1 MRKALISLFSLCLAV
16 SAGAQ
21 DPDFHIFLCFGQ
33 SNMEGAARP
42 EHVDS
47 VGISDR
53 YLTLAAVDY
62 QDSSRVMGQWYK
74 ALPPLCRY
82 GNGMSPADYFG
93 RTMLENLPDGH
104 RVGVINVA
112 IGGIKIEGFMKSEIE
127 NYAANVAPDWMK
139 NALAAYDNDPYAR
152 LVDMARIA
160 QKDGVI
166 EGILMHQGESN
177 WDDPEW
183 PLKVKEVYEDL
194 LEDLGLSAD
203 EVPLLVGEVV
213 NSDRGGT
220 SAGANPMVDRI
231 QETIPTAHVISSSG
245 LTNLPDHLHFNAAG
259 YREFGRRYAEKMLEL
274 MGIDAV
280 IEHDPAQQVV
290 PVLLHE
296 RGDRATFNYTDPD
309 ASEVKF
315 SSSLVEEPAGMT
327 RNMDGVWSVTLP
339 IDRPDDYI
347 DSELNEVDLRFMV
360 WYVIDSES
368 ETPGHLSPYDPGV
381 ERLAHLFFNLLDAVY
396 EDAPTPVEY
405 NMAMDV
411 DFNDEHDTEKAYDL
425 SHWLFWNCYF
435 LRPAAT
441 STLRMAA
448 AKAQEI
454 INAYPDK
461 DEAREHL
468 LEMNR
473 RVMVEN
479 TTGPLSLS
487 IGEWMELIVNGKTPE
502 TADESDVEQGNE
514 HRFYKQLVEAT
525 GGSRIAFI
533 DGYDALEQ
541 FVGERMG
548 WGKSATGHLP
558 GMKRFGNF
566 VLLGNRQRG
575 LLIAHDVAQYIKHPD
590 NPMYDPQAARSE
602 AHRIVTERGV
612 APIDLVKYLFENN
625 LVPDARLPFE
635 KGEECSL
642 LHENWDFLARLYLQT
657 HYRGD

>member
-1 MRKALISLFSLCLAV
+1 MYAKKQEYCIALPWKTHIRVRKRCFFIHALNMEITAKDFMLKQPNYPQVAESDKYYMVLAGRLAKIWDNSRLLMNVGDEVRRDVVLAV
-16 SAGAQ
+16 TGYFQDVVADAGIWRS
-21 DPDFHIFLCFGQ
+21 FSTMCRELYG
-33 SNMEGAARP
+33 RP
-42 EHVDS
+42 
-47 VGISDR
+47 
-53 YLTLAAVDY
+53 
-62 QDSSRVMGQWYK
+62 
-74 ALPPLCRY
+74 
-82 GNGMSPADYFG
+82 
-93 RTMLENLPDGH
+93 
-104 RVGVINVA
+104 
-112 IGGIKIEGFMKSEIE
+112 
-127 NYAANVAPDWMK
+127 
-139 NALAAYDNDPYAR
+139 
-152 LVDMARIA
+152 
-160 QKDGVI
+160 
-166 EGILMHQGESN
+166 
-177 WDDPEW
+177 
-183 PLKVKEVYEDL
+183 
-194 LEDLGLSAD
+194 
-203 EVPLLVGEVV
+203 VP
-213 NSDRGGT
+213 
-220 SAGANPMVDRI
+220 
-231 QETIPTAHVISSSG
+231 
-245 LTNLPDHLHFNAAG
+245 F
-259 YREFGRRYAEKMLEL
+259 F
-274 MGIDAV
+274 
-280 IEHDPAQQVV
+280 
-290 PVLLHE
+290 
-296 RGDRATFNYTDPD
+296 
-309 ASEVKF
+309 
-315 SSSLVEEPAGMT
+315 
-327 RNMDGVWSVTLP
+327 
-339 IDRPDDYI
+339 DRPDDYI

-368 ETPGHLSPYDPGV
+368 ETPGHLSPHDPGV

-411 DFNDEHDTEKAYDL
+411 DFNDEQDTEKAYDL

-441 STLRMAA
+441 STLRMVA

-635 KGEECSL
+635 KGEERSL

-657 HYRGD
+657 HYHGD

>member
-1 MRKALISLFSLCLAV
+1 MYAKKQEYCIALPWKMRIYCAEPVFIHSCNMEITAKDFMLKQPNYPQVAESDNYYMVLAGRLAKMWDNSRLLMNVDDEVRRDVVLAV
-16 SAGAQ
+16 TGYFQDVVADAGIWRS
-21 DPDFHIFLCFGQ
+21 FSTMCNELYG
-33 SNMEGAARP
+33 RP
-42 EHVDS
+42 
-47 VGISDR
+47 
-53 YLTLAAVDY
+53 
-62 QDSSRVMGQWYK
+62 
-74 ALPPLCRY
+74 
-82 GNGMSPADYFG
+82 
-93 RTMLENLPDGH
+93 
-104 RVGVINVA
+104 
-112 IGGIKIEGFMKSEIE
+112 
-127 NYAANVAPDWMK
+127 
-139 NALAAYDNDPYAR
+139 
-152 LVDMARIA
+152 
-160 QKDGVI
+160 
-166 EGILMHQGESN
+166 
-177 WDDPEW
+177 
-183 PLKVKEVYEDL
+183 
-194 LEDLGLSAD
+194 
-203 EVPLLVGEVV
+203 VP
-213 NSDRGGT
+213 
-220 SAGANPMVDRI
+220 
-231 QETIPTAHVISSSG
+231 
-245 LTNLPDHLHFNAAG
+245 F
-259 YREFGRRYAEKMLEL
+259 F
-274 MGIDAV
+274 
-280 IEHDPAQQVV
+280 
-290 PVLLHE
+290 
-296 RGDRATFNYTDPD
+296 
-309 ASEVKF
+309 
-315 SSSLVEEPAGMT
+315 
-327 RNMDGVWSVTLP
+327 
-339 IDRPDDYI
+339 DRPDDYI

-360 WYVIDSES
+360 WYVIESES
-368 ETPGHLSPYDPGV
+368 EMHGHLSPHDPGV
-381 ERLAHLFFNLLDAVY
+381 ARLAHLFFNLLDAVY

-405 NMAMDV
+405 KMAMDV

-441 STLRMAA
+441 STLRMVA

-575 LLIAHDVAQYIKHPD
+575 LLIAHDVAQYIKHPE
-590 NPMYDPQAARSE
+590 NLMYDPQAARSE

-635 KGEECSL
+635 KDEERSL

>member
-1 MRKALISLFSLCLAV
+1 MYAKKQEYCIALPWKTHIRVRKRCFFIHALNMEITAKDFMLKQPNYPQVAESDKYYMVLAGRLAKMWDNSRLLMNVDDEVRRDVVLAV
-16 SAGAQ
+16 TGYFQDVVADAGIWRS
-21 DPDFHIFLCFGQ
+21 FSTMCNELYG
-33 SNMEGAARP
+33 RP
-42 EHVDS
+42 
-47 VGISDR
+47 
-53 YLTLAAVDY
+53 
-62 QDSSRVMGQWYK
+62 
-74 ALPPLCRY
+74 
-82 GNGMSPADYFG
+82 
-93 RTMLENLPDGH
+93 
-104 RVGVINVA
+104 
-112 IGGIKIEGFMKSEIE
+112 
-127 NYAANVAPDWMK
+127 
-139 NALAAYDNDPYAR
+139 
-152 LVDMARIA
+152 
-160 QKDGVI
+160 
-166 EGILMHQGESN
+166 
-177 WDDPEW
+177 
-183 PLKVKEVYEDL
+183 
-194 LEDLGLSAD
+194 
-203 EVPLLVGEVV
+203 VP
-213 NSDRGGT
+213 
-220 SAGANPMVDRI
+220 
-231 QETIPTAHVISSSG
+231 
-245 LTNLPDHLHFNAAG
+245 F
-259 YREFGRRYAEKMLEL
+259 F
-274 MGIDAV
+274 
-280 IEHDPAQQVV
+280 
-290 PVLLHE
+290 
-296 RGDRATFNYTDPD
+296 
-309 ASEVKF
+309 
-315 SSSLVEEPAGMT
+315 
-327 RNMDGVWSVTLP
+327 
-339 IDRPDDYI
+339 DRPDDYI

-368 ETPGHLSPYDPGV
+368 EMHGHLSPYDPGV